1 MWSKILK
8 EIFQKFE
15 FLRNFKID
23 DNMLSNI
30 KPVHKTVTLI
40 EKKNKLDSNEN
51 WVIYVNENYTVKEFV
66 LCGIV
71 R

>member
-1 MWSKILK
+1 
-8 EIFQKFE
+8 
-15 FLRNFKID
+15 
-23 DNMLSNI
+23 MLSNI